1 MRQTFLTLT
10 LALALV
16 LSLSALAAAED
27 WRLEGAVGLNYGE
40 AGARDE
46 NINGTEV
53 DGSIGTGNGFTGAVN
68 LWKDRMFADWF
79 SLGAAYSFR
88 SNKMNYHTTGSGGTS
103 QRMNTDIM
111 MNDFQI
117 KAAARK
123 NDGDIHP
130 YIGAGLG
137 FSYMNGKISVDGGSQ
152 ERGETFAPTLSA
164 FVGYD
169 YDINETYYT
178 GLDVAYTYST
188 GEVVGIQVYHN
199 TLGAMFKLG
208 MKF

>member
-1 MRQTFLTLT
+1 MRQTLLTLT

-16 LSLSALAAAED
+16 LSFTALAAAED
-27 WRLEGAVGLNYGE
+27 WRLEGGIGLNYGQ
-40 AGARDE
+40 AGSRDE
-46 NINGTEV
+46 NIHGTEV

-68 LWKDRMFADWF
+68 LWKDKMLADWF

-88 SNKMNYHTTGSGGTS
+88 SNKMNYHTTKSGTS
-103 QRMNTDIM
+103 ERINTDIT

-137 FSYMNGKISVDGGSQ
+137 FSYLNAKISGSNTSE
-152 ERGETFAPTLSA
+152 ERGETFAPTVSA

-169 YDINETYYT
+169 YDINDTYYT

-188 GEVVGIQVYHN
+188 GEVVGVRVYHN
-199 TLGAMFKLG
+199 TLGAMLKLG
-208 MKF
+208 VKF

>member
-16 LSLSALAAAED
+16 LSFSALAAAED
-27 WRLEGAVGLNYGE
+27 WRLEGGLGLNYGQ

-46 NINGTEV
+46 NVNGTKM
-53 DGSIGTGNGFTGAVN
+53 DGSIGTGNGFTGAVT
-68 LWKDRMFADWF
+68 LWKDRMLADWF

-88 SNKMNYHTTGSGGTS
+88 SNKMSYHTTGSGGTS
-103 QRMNTDIM
+103 QRLNTDIM

-137 FSYMNGKISVDGGSQ
+137 LSYLNAKISQTSSSE
-152 ERGETFAPTLSA
+152 ERGETFAPTISA

-188 GEVVGIQVYHN
+188 GEVVGVRVYHN
-199 TLGAMFKLG
+199 TLGAMLKLG
-208 MKF
+208 VKF